1 MHTYA
6 ADSQELQSGNFS
18 ASVSHT
24 QSQMSVVSE
33 QELNVTLATDELNHV
48 VCRAC
53 EHHGHLATH
62 LRDSAQC
69 LSHLRNEV
77 QFVAIARAKKD
88 TFIAKAILLLGG
100 CPAPEC
106 PGGGNHVGSHLPDQ
120 CFEWYRIQGSRAMGW
135 KGALPDRKTV
145 KNKISQFL
153 RNARRNRHDDSGN
166 TTDSISLNQ
175 SLISNVSGQGS
186 PRMNARAI
194 PNQVVCV
201 NGCSHGENLATHL
214 LQQPDCLAEFI
225 LQYLP
230 TRNYDGQ

>member
-1 MHTYA
+1 MHTHA

-18 ASVSHT
+18 ASVSHD

-33 QELNVTLATDELNHV
+33 QELNVTLATDELNQV

-120 CFEWYRIQGSRAMGW
+120 CFEWYRILHA
-135 KGALPDRKTV
+135 ALTTQQEVVVRMTEVEPNTSGKAAGNFTKT
-145 KNKISQFL
+145 KEQIFL
-153 RNARRNRHDDSGN
+153 VGTVTS
-166 TTDSISLNQ
+166 TKKQ
-175 SLISNVSGQGS
+175 S
-186 PRMNARAI
+186 
-194 PNQVVCV
+194 
-201 NGCSHGENLATHL
+201 
-214 LQQPDCLAEFI
+214 
-225 LQYLP
+225 
-230 TRNYDGQ
+230 